1 MTELTHSENR
11 YLLKTF
17 ERRMSLTKS
26 YTSHANTKCF
36 MNLISQGKNSSFTI
50 DVTRIKKIKIKIIN
64 VSNLIIKH
72 ERNKT

>member
-26 YTSHANTKCF
+26 YTSHENVKCF

-50 DVTRIKKIKIKIIN
+50 DVTRITTFHLKKLK
-64 VSNLIIKH
+64 
-72 ERNKT
+72 